1 MRVCERGT
9 EVQDVSHVTLED
21 AQVLH
26 ATAERLSGAK
36 TVLLHLSCDT
46 HTHTHRQQLLG
57 PYHRYMIDSLLGE
70 SI

>member
-46 HTHTHRQQLLG
+46 HTHTHTVNNYWDLTT
-57 PYHRYMIDSLLGE
+57 DT
-70 SI
+70 